1 MTAPNGV
8 VPRTRRTWV
17 LPPKIEDAFQRSN
30 TRRGDNKT
38 SRLDYASGYE
48 DGYRD
53 ALEEIARTATRLQ
66 KELDKP

>member
-1 MTAPNGV
+1 MTTTNGTI
-8 VPRTRRTWV
+8 RTHNKHV
-17 LPPKIEDAFQRSN
+17 LPKKIEEAFKSSE

-53 ALEEIARTATRLQ
+53 ALDTIANQARKMQRELLQ
-66 KELDKP
+66 P